1 MKKDNIFAKHFLKV
15 LEEELSN
22 SPLQGDDE
30 ELQDISPER
39 DAFEGTLDDGTD
51 PAEYDIN
58 PNSFK
63 QINKSNIIGAKKWI
77 AILNDFADLINSID
91 NEDSLNHFLNR
102 VDRDGS
108 AFRGVVRSQGKRVTR
123 IAEEAAGMAEVLA
136 SHVVGSDR
144 KERELLQQFPNL
156 KK

>member
-1 MKKDNIFAKHFLKV
+1 MEHNIFAKRFSRLLTEDV
-15 LEEELSN
+15 
-22 SPLQGDDE
+22 DDE
-30 ELQDISPER
+30 ELDLSQDDPTPEQEEK
-39 DAFEGTLDDGTD
+39 AFVNGLDDGTD
-51 PAEYDIN
+51 PDEYDVN

-63 QINKSNIIGAKKWI
+63 QINHENIDEATKWI
-77 AILNDFADLINSID
+77 KILEDFADLINSVE
-91 NEDSLNHFLNR
+91 NETSLNHFLNR
-102 VDRDGS
+102 VDREGS

-123 IAEEAAGMAEVLA
+123 IAEEASGMAEVLR